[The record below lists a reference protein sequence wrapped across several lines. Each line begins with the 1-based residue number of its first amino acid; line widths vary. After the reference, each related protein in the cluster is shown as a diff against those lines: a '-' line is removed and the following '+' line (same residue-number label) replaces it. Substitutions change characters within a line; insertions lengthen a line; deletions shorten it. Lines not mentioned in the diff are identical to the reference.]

1 MITPVWIIGFTGH
14 RPKNAPGRTSAEM
27 AHLAPIIRQELLALK
42 TKAEA
47 QQGRAEFLC
56 GVAAG
61 ADIIAAREAEALGM
75 PVHVILPMPQA
86 YFEEDFQG
94 DAFQA
99 DLQQARRFI
108 ALAEQGTG
116 GATFRIAHG
125 SQLRDDCYYDVGSQI
140 VYASDAVIAL
150 WDGIEA
156 PPVLIQDDS
165 GKSISPGRGGTADVI
180 ALAKADRMPYLKGK
194 KTTEGYRWL
203 ETPVRCIQSVTGEVT
218 GDVSNFASPTDAG
231 LAEMKAIQ
239 HAADAEH
246 GIQKPLTSAKEL
258 MEFVDRGA
266 QDWATKLRG
275 ALLGGSILHFAAS
288 IIAAIS
294 AGAQQVFK
302 DKWQAT
308 PPSLAGIELA
318 LVLGAIGL
326 MLWSHYKH
334 AQARWLELRV
344 ATELVRGL
352 LGAGRLLDPLFP
364 LSTDHLP
371 GWRRFSLSVGLAIWR
386 DVSASVPPKPE
397 EAFEAEKKAYLEKR
411 IVDQLKH
418 FEKYDPHHRH
428 WWHGTAHI
436 AGPVTAVA
444 AVVFI
449 VLALIHKV
457 EVYLHPEAHKAPD
470 SLPSTLL
477 YYFLPIALPL
487 LAGAVTSLQSVTD
500 VKRRAQVYPEMV
512 ERLKSARD
520 FLPAIRTPASLRR
533 FVRRTE

>member
-1 MITPVWIIGFTGH
+1 MSAEQHTLPSGLGFAPIGRLPSSTMITPVWIIGFTGH
-14 RPKNAPGRTSAEM
+14 RPKDTPGRTSAEM

-94 DAFQA
+94 DAFQD
-99 DLQQARRFI
+99 DLAQARRFI
-108 ALAEQGTG
+108 ALAEKGTG

-150 WDGIEA
+150 WDGVEA
-156 PPVLIQDDS
+156 PAVLIQDDS

-288 IIAAIS
+288 IIAAICIFTPDDMV
-294 AGAQQVFK
+294 QVKK
-302 DKWQAT
+302 DTSQH
-308 PPSLAGIELA
+308 E
-318 LVLGAIGL
+318 
-326 MLWSHYKH
+326 
-334 AQARWLELRV
+334 QARPKVIFETGWFVGRLGPSRV
-344 ATELVRGL
+344 LLLVKQGTQLHSDFDGVSKIPFAVSIEEQMAQINRELVAAGL
-352 LGAGRLLDPLFP
+352 L
-364 LSTDHLP
+364 T
-371 GWRRFSLSVGLAIWR
+371 
-386 DVSASVPPKPE
+386 
-397 EAFEAEKKAYLEKR
+397 
-411 IVDQLKH
+411 
-418 FEKYDPHHRH
+418 
-428 WWHGTAHI
+428 
-436 AGPVTAVA
+436 
-444 AVVFI
+444 
-449 VLALIHKV
+449 
-457 EVYLHPEAHKAPD
+457 
-470 SLPSTLL
+470 
-477 YYFLPIALPL
+477 
-487 LAGAVTSLQSVTD
+487 
-500 VKRRAQVYPEMV
+500 
-512 ERLKSARD
+512 
-520 FLPAIRTPASLRR
+520 
-533 FVRRTE
+533 